1 MTRRPMPE
9 ITDETR
15 LCTSGGDLDPAA
27 VGWTRR
33 PLHVSNLHRWARTK
47 RWEYWCVQTPEL
59 VLAITVSDLEYAG
72 LHAVYVLDPSGR
84 EHGATHLAPLGRVE
98 LPERCC
104 GGPVRVRSRHLSID
118 IEPGEQTVLRA
129 GTDTLG
135 AEIVVDRSPDHES
148 LGVVVPWSRRRF
160 QYTVKQNTMPARG
173 WVDVEGQRRTV
184 DGPDAWAALDHGRG
198 RWPYRVLWN
207 WGSGSG
213 YARMDGARRVVGV
226 QLGGAWTDG
235 TGSTENA
242 LVVDG
247 VVHVIPND
255 LRWEYDR
262 TSWTAPW
269 RVTDP
274 VAGRVD
280 LELRPTHER
289 RDRMQLGVLF
299 NETHQCFGTWHGV
312 MVDDDGSPVLIDGVR
327 GWAEEVRNRW

>member
-1 MTRRPMPE
+1 MTRRPMHE

-15 LCTSGGDLDPAA
+15 LCTSSGDLDPAA

-33 PLHVSNLHRWARTK
+33 PLHVINLHRWARTK

-184 DGPDAWAALDHGRG
+184 DGPDAWATLDHGRG

-312 MVDDDGSPVLIDGVR
+312 MVDDDGSLVLIDGVR

>member
-213 YARMDGARRVVGV
+213 YAQMDGARRVVGV

-274 VAGRVD
+274 AAGRVD